1 MAPEKTRSRSAY
13 PNDRTR
19 VSSAM
24 RKRRM
29 MAIKR
34 NKIDGFWDGS
44 VYIPD
49 GESLPENTND
59 VVDSRRLVE
68 AGCVQWQACSE
79 NSETK
84 EAAGQG
90 EAVQGHEASTEGDRT
105 SRS

>member
-1 MAPEKTRSRSAY
+1 
-13 PNDRTR
+13 
-19 VSSAM
+19 M

-59 VVDSRRLVE
+59 MVGLEV
-68 AGCVQWQACSE
+68 
-79 NSETK
+79 
-84 EAAGQG
+84 
-90 EAVQGHEASTEGDRT
+90 
-105 SRS
+105 